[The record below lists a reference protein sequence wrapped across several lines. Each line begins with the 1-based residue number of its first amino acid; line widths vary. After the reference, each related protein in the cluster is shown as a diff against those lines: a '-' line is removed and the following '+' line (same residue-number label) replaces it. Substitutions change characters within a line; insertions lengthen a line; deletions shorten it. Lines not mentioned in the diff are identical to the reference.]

1 MLSFRSFLSESIVT
15 KQLKHL
21 EHAEDHPINAGAE
34 GFEHAV
40 NTLNEVH
47 KALKGEPSQAT
58 ITTKYDGAPSIIFGR
73 HPKTGTFF
81 VSSKSLFNKEPKI
94 NTSFEDID
102 RNHGDSPGLA
112 AKLKEALTH
121 LPKVAPMRGVFQ
133 GDLMYTR
140 NDLQEKDGKYSFT
153 PNLITY
159 STPANSK
166 HGKKIAQAKLGLVVH
181 TRYKGSDMN
190 NLEAQFGVPLKTFG
204 NHTDVHVIDP
214 RAKINPALH
223 GTDQQAAFEKAIKSA
238 EMSHERHEYDH
249 LEPHRENF
257 KTYINSTVRTG
268 EIPTVEGF
276 KQHVA
281 GKYEKKASKL
291 KTQKAQAATMQEAEA
306 ALGNID
312 ENSVKF
318 RTTFRIHKSL
328 QDAKNALLPAL
339 DANQE
344 FEHTIN
350 GEPTTPEGHVAI
362 IGGNM
367 PTKLVNRGTGGF
379 AQANLT
385 TGRFQRQAGP

>member
-1 MLSFRSFLSESIVT
+1 MLGFRSFLLESIVT

-34 GFEHAV
+34 GFEHADT
-40 NTLNEVH
+40 TLSEVD
-47 KALKGEPSQAT
+47 KALKGESSEAVV
-58 ITTKYDGAPSIIFGR
+58 TTKYDGAPSILFGR

-94 NTSFEDID
+94 NTSVEDIE

-112 AKLKEALTH
+112 AKLKAALEH
-121 LPKVAPMRGVFQ
+121 LPKVAPMKGVFQ

-140 NDLQEKDGKYSFT
+140 DDIKDEGNRYSFT

-166 HGKKIAQAKLGLVVH
+166 HGKKIAQAKLGVVVH
-181 TRYKGSDMN
+181 TRYKGSDIN
-190 NLEAQFGVPLKTFG
+190 NLEAEFGVPLKSFG

-214 RAKINPALH
+214 RAKIDPANY
-223 GTDQQAAFEKAIKSA
+223 GPDEQAAFKKGIESA
-238 EMSHERHEYDH
+238 RMAHEQHDYDH
-249 LEPHRENF
+249 LEPHREHF

-268 EIPTVEGF
+268 EIPTLEGF
-276 KQHVA
+276 KQHVND
-281 GKYEKKASKL
+281 KFNKKASKL
-291 KTQKAQAATMQEAEA
+291 KTQKSQNAVIQQRDEA
-306 ALGNID
+306 LDNINN
-312 ENSVKF
+312 NSVKF

-339 DANQE
+339 NANQE
-344 FEHTIN
+344 FEHSIN
-350 GEPTTPEGHVAI
+350 GQPADPEGHVAVLN
-362 IGGNM
+362 GNM
-367 PTKLVNRGTGGF
+367 PTKLVNRGVGGF

-385 TGRFQRQAGP
+385 TGRFQQQSGQ